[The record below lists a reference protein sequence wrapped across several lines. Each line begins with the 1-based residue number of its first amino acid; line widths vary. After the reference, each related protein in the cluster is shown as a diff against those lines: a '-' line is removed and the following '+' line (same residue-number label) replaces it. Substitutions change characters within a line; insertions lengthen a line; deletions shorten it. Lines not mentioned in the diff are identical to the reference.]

1 MARAMLQLSA
11 SPPADGGAMIKAR
24 RKATVLVV
32 DDTAAVGT
40 TLMWV
45 LRDSGYNCTAVATRA
60 EALQVC
66 AGVAPD
72 LALIELNLPDGSG
85 VDTVRDLR
93 RRLPGCRML
102 LMSSDP
108 EAGDYLMQVPA
119 GLDCEL
125 LPKPIAVEE
134 LLQRV
139 KEALAQP
146 A

>member
-32 DDTAAVGT
+32 DDTAAVST

-72 LALIELNLPDGSG
+72 LALIELTLPDGSG

-108 EAGDYLMQVPA
+108 EAGDYMMQV
-119 GLDCEL
+119 
-125 LPKPIAVEE
+125 
-134 LLQRV
+134 
-139 KEALAQP
+139 
-146 A
+146 